1 MENSRKYLRLYSI
14 FILIFAAYTL
24 ITLAVEVLFAAFDNV
39 EIPEGAPENV
49 GLIAQ
54 IVILS
59 ISFILLLPQLY
70 VGLKGLKMAKY
81 PNSSRGHIIW
91 AMILLVFAVLG
102 SISPIKNLIS
112 GTNARENFGTVTT
125 CLVEISIYFEYIR
138 YAKAVAEDN

>member
-24 ITLAVEVLFAAFDNV
+24 ITLAVEVLFASFDNV

-49 GLIAQ
+49 VLIAQ

-112 GTNARENFGTVTT
+112 GTNARENFETVTT

-138 YAKAVAEDN
+138 NAKAVAEDN

>member
-1 MENSRKYLRLYSI
+1 M
-14 FILIFAAYTL
+14 
-24 ITLAVEVLFAAFDNV
+24 
-39 EIPEGAPENV
+39 
-49 GLIAQ
+49 
-54 IVILS
+54 
-59 ISFILLLPQLY
+59 PQLY

>member
-14 FILIFAAYTL
+14 FILIFAVYTL
-24 ITLAVEVLFAAFDNV
+24 ITLAVEVLFATFDNV

-49 GLIAQ
+49 VLIAQ

-125 CLVEISIYFEYIR
+125 CMVEISIYFEYIR

>member
-14 FILIFAAYTL
+14 FILIFAVYTL
-24 ITLAVEVLFAAFDNV
+24 ITLAVEVLFEAFDNV

-49 GLIAQ
+49 VLIAQ

>member
-24 ITLAVEVLFAAFDNV
+24 ITLAVEVLFASFDNV

-49 GLIAQ
+49 VLIAQ
-54 IVILS
+54 IVILL

-70 VGLKGLKMAKY
+70 VGFKGLKMAKY